1 MADPPTPPPNIL
13 TTLVTTIT
21 SALITGTLMLLASGA
36 QINLQTNTQ
45 NTDALLEAARKQ
57 ESQYKK
63 LNDELFKLK
72 QENIKNEQ
80 RP

>member
-1 MADPPTPPPNIL
+1 
-13 TTLVTTIT
+13 
-21 SALITGTLMLLASGA
+21 MLLASGA

-57 ESQYKK
+57 EVQYKK